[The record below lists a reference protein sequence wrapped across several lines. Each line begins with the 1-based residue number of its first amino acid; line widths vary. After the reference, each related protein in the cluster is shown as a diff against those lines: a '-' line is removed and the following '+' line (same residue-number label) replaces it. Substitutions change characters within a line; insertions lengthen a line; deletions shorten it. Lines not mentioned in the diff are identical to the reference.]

1 MIIRGENSNLKKAI
15 NNLEK
20 QIQELNKKIS
30 EKSKLISKLENK
42 NKNLNVK
49 MDKIQK
55 QNEILNSNNI
65 NNLILEIDTSLD
77 SLEHFS
83 KNYSILNIKKIIV
96 L

>member
-1 MIIRGENSNLKKAI
+1 MKKAI

-30 EKSKLISKLENK
+30 EKSKLISELENK

-65 NNLILEIDTSLD
+65 NNLILEILIT
-77 SLEHFS
+77 
-83 KNYSILNIKKIIV
+83 
-96 L
+96 